1 MLFMRRSLLSIALIG
16 LLAILLAPGVT
27 IGSTKSEVEEVEK
40 VPRAPIAVQG
50 VTLAPKG
57 LRDEAAM
64 VVIGTLLIGLGTAV
78 RRAA

>member
-1 MLFMRRSLLSIALIG
+1 MRRSLLSVVFIG

-27 IGSTKSEVEEVEK
+27 IGSTKPEVEQLT
-40 VPRAPIAVQG
+40 PAPVAVQG

-64 VVIGTLLIGLGTAV
+64 VLIGTLLIGLGTAV
-78 RRAA
+78 RRSA